1 MTAPVK
7 IGLEIHVQLGGQ
19 KLFCECPTESDGT
32 RYGSIYRKLYLSTG
46 EMGNYDPAAVYEK
59 GRSRVFEYEIS
70 DNSCLVEYDEEPPHD
85 VNSEAL
91 IKGLAVSQA
100 LNCRTV
106 DVLEYMRKIV
116 VDGSNTSGFQRTAII
131 SFGGWVDTTRG
142 RVRISTICLEE
153 DSARKISDASAEVS
167 YSLDRLGIPL
177 LEIATEPDIVDGE
190 HAVEVAKQIGDI
202 ILLSGWSRRA
212 PESIRQD
219 VNFSM
224 GYGRVEI
231 KGVPKLSVIRDCL
244 LYEKERQASLKEIA
258 DRLGNKWENGIEFTE
273 VTHLFAETGSKVI
286 KKSLD
291 AGMKVYASLL
301 PGLNGYLKNGAYR
314 LGRELAD
321 VAKLYGS
328 GGIMHSDE
336 LPGYGVKDE
345 VKSLKDML
353 KPQAADGFFIIVSD
367 EAHTDIIGREMN
379 SRISKILRLDLS
391 ETRYADAQGETHY
404 LRPLPGGERMYPET
418 DIPNYPITQELVM
431 RSREIVPKTREE
443 LIAEFCRKY
452 GISRQEASSIIVNN
466 LSGMIEDYA
475 SVLGNGKLAA
485 RLLLQVIPDLE
496 KKAGKDINMADVRKL
511 LTALAGRNAMK
522 EEYERAL
529 DLLIVQSMPIDSILV
544 SPEMKVMD
552 EGELRKVIVALFE
565 GDSINEKNLI
575 PRLRATVRGIFD
587 PSTAFRIFKDIFRKQ
602 N

>member
-131 SFGGWVDTTRG
+131 SFGGWVNTTRG

-587 PSTAFRIFKDIFRKQ
+587 PSTAFRIFKDISGKQ

>member
-131 SFGGWVDTTRG
+131 SFGGWVNTTRG

-244 LYEKERQASLKEIA
+244 LYEKERQESLKEIA

>member
-91 IKGLAVSQA
+91 LKGLAVSHA

-131 SFGGWVDTTRG
+131 SFGGWVNTTRG

-244 LYEKERQASLKEIA
+244 LYEKEREESLKEIA

-496 KKAGKDINMADVRKL
+496 KKAGKDVNMADVRKL

>member
-131 SFGGWVDTTRG
+131 SFGGWVNTTRG

-418 DIPNYPITQELVM
+418 DILNYPITQELVM

-496 KKAGKDINMADVRKL
+496 KKAGKDVNMADVRKL

>member
-7 IGLEIHVQLGGQ
+7 IGLEIHVQLGGR

-32 RYGSIYRKLYLSTG
+32 SYGSIYRKLSLSTG

-91 IKGLAVSQA
+91 LKGLAVSQA

-258 DRLGNKWENGIEFTE
+258 DRLGNNWENGIEFTD

-286 KKSLD
+286 RKSLD

-353 KPQAADGFFIIVSD
+353 KPRAADGFFIIVSD
-367 EAHTDIIGREMN
+367 EAHMGIIGREMN

-431 RSREIVPKTREE
+431 RSREIAPKTREE

-466 LSGMIEDYA
+466 LSGVIEDYA
-475 SVLGNGKLAA
+475 SVLGNGKLVA

-496 KKAGKDINMADVRKL
+496 KKASKDINLADVRKL

-587 PSTAFRIFKDIFRKQ
+587 PSTAFRIFKDISGKQ

>member
-7 IGLEIHVQLGGQ
+7 IGLEIHVQLGGR

-231 KGVPKLSVIRDCL
+231 KGVPKLSVIRECL
-244 LYEKERQASLKEIA
+244 LYEKERQESLKEIA

-466 LSGMIEDYA
+466 LSGVIEDYA
-475 SVLGNGKLAA
+475 SVLNNGKLAA

>member
-244 LYEKERQASLKEIA
+244 LYEKEREESLKEIA

-273 VTHLFAETGSKVI
+273 VTHLFAETESKVI

-466 LSGMIEDYA
+466 LSGVIEDYA

-496 KKAGKDINMADVRKL
+496 KKAGKDVNMADVRKL

>member
-7 IGLEIHVQLGGQ
+7 IGLEIHVQLGGR

-32 RYGSIYRKLYLSTG
+32 KSGSIYRKLSLSTG
-46 EMGNYDPAAVYEK
+46 EMGNYDPAAVYER

-91 IKGLAVSQA
+91 LKGLAVSQA

-177 LEIATEPDIVDGE
+177 LEIATEPDILDGE

-244 LYEKERQASLKEIA
+244 LYEKERQASLKEMA
-258 DRLGNKWENGIEFTE
+258 DKLGSNWENGIEFTD
-273 VTHLFAETGSKVI
+273 VTELFAETGSKVI
-286 KKSLD
+286 RRSLE

-301 PGLNGYLKNGAYR
+301 PGLNGYLRNGTYR

-336 LPGYGVKDE
+336 LPGYGVKGE
-345 VKSLKDML
+345 LEPLKDML
-353 KPQAADGFFIIVSD
+353 KPRADDGFFIIVSD
-367 EAHTDIIGREMN
+367 DAHIRIIGSEMN
-379 SRISKILRLDLS
+379 ARISKILRLDLS

-418 DIPNYPITQELVM
+418 DIPNYPITRELM
-431 RSREIVPKTREE
+431 RRSQEIVPKSREE
-443 LIAEFCRKY
+443 LIAEFSRKY
-452 GISRQEASSIIVNN
+452 GISQQEASSIIVNN
-466 LSGMIEDYA
+466 LSSVIDDYT
-475 SVLGNGKLAA
+475 SVLGNGKLAS
-485 RLLLQVIPDLE
+485 RLLLQVIPDLAR
-496 KKAGKDINMADVRKL
+496 KATRNINMADVRKL
-511 LTALAGRNAMK
+511 LTALAGRSAVK

-544 SPEMKVMD
+544 SPELKHID
-552 EGELRKVIVALFE
+552 DGELRKAILALYE
-565 GDSINEKNLI
+565 GESINEKNLI
-575 PRLRATVRGIFD
+575 PRLKATVKGIFD
-587 PSTAFRIFKDIFRKQ
+587 PSTAFRIFKDISGEQ

>member
-7 IGLEIHVQLGGQ
+7 IGREIHVQLGGQ

-91 IKGLAVSQA
+91 LKGLAVSQA

-131 SFGGWVDTTRG
+131 SFGGWVNTTRG

-244 LYEKERQASLKEIA
+244 LYEKEREESLKEIA

>member
-7 IGLEIHVQLGGQ
+7 IGLEIHVQLGGR

-32 RYGSIYRKLYLSTG
+32 RYGSIYRKLSLSTG

-91 IKGLAVSQA
+91 LKGLAVSQA

-258 DRLGNKWENGIEFTE
+258 DRLGNNWENGIEFTE

-345 VKSLKDML
+345 LEPLKEML
-353 KPQAADGFFIIVSD
+353 KPRAADGFFIIVSD
-367 EAHTDIIGREMN
+367 EAHMGIIGREMN

-466 LSGMIEDYA
+466 LSGVIEDYA

-496 KKAGKDINMADVRKL
+496 KKASKDINLADVRKL
-511 LTALAGRNAMK
+511 LTVLAGRNAMK

-529 DLLIVQSMPIDSILV
+529 DLLIVQSMPVDSILV

-552 EGELRKVIVALFE
+552 EGDLRKVIVALFE

-575 PRLRATVRGIFD
+575 PRLRATVKGIFD
-587 PSTAFRIFKDIFRKQ
+587 PSTAFRIFKDISGKQ

>member
-7 IGLEIHVQLGGQ
+7 IGLEIHVQLGGR

-32 RYGSIYRKLYLSTG
+32 SYGSIYRKLSLSTG

-91 IKGLAVSQA
+91 LKGLAVSHA

-153 DSARKISDASAEVS
+153 DSARKISDAHAEVS

-258 DRLGNKWENGIEFTE
+258 DRLGNKWGNGIEFTD
-273 VTHLFAETGSKVI
+273 VTHLFAGTGSKVI

-345 VKSLKDML
+345 LEPLKEML
-353 KPQAADGFFIIVSD
+353 KPRAVDGFFIIVSD
-367 EAHTDIIGREMN
+367 EAHMGIIGSEMN

-418 DIPNYPITQELVM
+418 DIPNYPITQELVR

-466 LSGMIEDYA
+466 LSGVIEDYA

-496 KKAGKDINMADVRKL
+496 KKASKDINLADVRKL

-575 PRLRATVRGIFD
+575 PRLRATVKGIFD
-587 PSTAFRIFKDIFRKQ
+587 PSTAFRIFKDISGKQ

>member
-131 SFGGWVDTTRG
+131 SFGGWVNTTRG

-231 KGVPKLSVIRDCL
+231 KGVPKLSVIRECL
-244 LYEKERQASLKEIA
+244 LYEKERQESLKEIA

-496 KKAGKDINMADVRKL
+496 KKAGKDVNMADVRKL